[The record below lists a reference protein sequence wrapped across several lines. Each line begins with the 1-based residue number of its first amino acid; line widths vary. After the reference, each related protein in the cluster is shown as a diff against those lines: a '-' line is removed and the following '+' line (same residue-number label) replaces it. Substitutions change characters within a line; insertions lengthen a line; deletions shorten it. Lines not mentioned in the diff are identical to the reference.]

1 MEQERNFLRPADI
14 ERESMRI
21 IGGELAQRGIALPPE
36 HEAVVKRVIHTT
48 ADFDYVGSLRFT
60 DGGAEAAV
68 AALRGGCSI
77 VTDTN
82 MAKAGISKAALSK
95 LGGEAVCFMA
105 DPETVRQ
112 ARERGVTRAAVWKE
126 MEALRREGWPIE
138 SSPRKGYRLAGP
150 PPALSGA
157 YISAQLPPDSL
168 FSGKVLVEPVV
179 DSTNTRLK
187 ARAAA
192 GAPEGTAL
200 IAEEQTGGRGTH
212 GRSFQSPRGDGLYL
226 SVLLR
231 PRGVRLED
239 LLTLT
244 GWVGAA
250 ARRAVERA
258 CGAPARIKW
267 LNDLYLNGKKLCG
280 ILTELSF
287 LGESGEPDYV
297 VAGMGINMNQTAE
310 TFQAQGLGDIATS
323 LALEGFPVERNH
335 LAVCLLSAL
344 EQMTRDFPDR
354 RADYLADYRA
364 HCVTLGRRVSFEGPE
379 GTRTG
384 TASGVDGSFALL
396 VSGDDGREHT
406 VNSGTVTML

>member
-1 MEQERNFLRPADI
+1 MDKNQ
-14 ERESMRI
+14 
-21 IGGELAQRGIALPPE
+21 
-36 HEAVVKRVIHTT
+36 
-48 ADFDYVGSLRFT
+48 
-60 DGGAEAAV
+60 V
-68 AALRGGCSI
+68 AALLAGAGGHVSGEE
-77 VTDTN
+77 
-82 MAKAGISKAALSK
+82 MSRAL
-95 LGGEAVCFMA
+95 
-105 DPETVRQ
+105 
-112 ARERGVTRAAVWKE
+112 GVTRAAVWKE

-187 ARAAA
+187 AMAAA

-297 VAGMGINMNQTAE
+297 VAGMGINMGQTAE

-323 LALEGFPVERNH
+323 LAMEGYPVEQNH
-335 LAVCLLSAL
+335 LAVCLLEEL
-344 EQMTRDFPDR
+344 DNLVRDFPGKR
-354 RADYLADYRA
+354 MEYLARYRA
-364 HCVTLGRRVSFEGPE
+364 RCVTLGRRVSFDGEG
-379 GTRTG
+379 GLQTG
-384 TASGVDGSFALL
+384 TATGVDGQFALQ
-396 VSGDDGREHT
+396 VAGDDGGAK
-406 VNSGTVTML
+406 VISSGTVKML